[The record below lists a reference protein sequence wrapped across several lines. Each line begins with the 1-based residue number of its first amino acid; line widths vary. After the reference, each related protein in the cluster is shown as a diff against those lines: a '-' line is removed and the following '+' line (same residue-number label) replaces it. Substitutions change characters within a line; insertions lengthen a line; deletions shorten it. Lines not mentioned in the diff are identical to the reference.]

1 MRLLSFLTETFT
13 DAIKALTS
21 KEGLKGLYGVSLCR
35 NAVYLMLSSVITS
48 LLYSVSLY
56 YGIIGCQQQA
66 FQRRNSAFSWL
77 SNFNRLHLQI

>member
-48 LLYSVSLY
+48 LSGFVFWILTARLYKTNKEVSDHNLLLE
-56 YGIIGCQQQA
+56 G
-66 FQRRNSAFSWL
+66 
-77 SNFNRLHLQI
+77 